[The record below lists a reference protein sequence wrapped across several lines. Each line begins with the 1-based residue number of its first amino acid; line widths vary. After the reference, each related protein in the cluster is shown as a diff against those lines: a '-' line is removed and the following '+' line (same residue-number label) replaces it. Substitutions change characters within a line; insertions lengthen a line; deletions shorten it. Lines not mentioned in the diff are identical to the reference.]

1 MNTQLHDRVL
11 RVLQHL
17 VCFVLICGMAL
28 PAAPQKPRW
37 IQFHDP
43 ETGLSF
49 RYPPDLHIR
58 ERNPQE
64 FGLPNVE
71 TILDLIGNSKLN
83 PGTILLRFLV
93 KRGVTS
99 PNERTKRL
107 QVLRHV
113 CKKTSLMMVDGHAAV
128 VCVSTGRAA
137 THWSLEILQPRDC
150 TILTLLGGV
159 DYGQS
164 LPPPHDGEF
173 PLLSII
179 RTVHFAKGE

>member
-1 MNTQLHDRVL
+1 MNTRRHDRVL
-11 RVLQHL
+11 PVLQPL
-17 VCFVLICGMAL
+17 LGFVLICGTAL
-28 PAAPQKPRW
+28 PTAPQKQRW

-49 RYPPDLHIR
+49 RYPPDLHVR
-58 ERNPQE
+58 ERSPQE

-71 TILDLIGNSKLN
+71 TVVDLIGNTKLN
-83 PGTILLRFLV
+83 PGTIVLRFLV

-99 PNERTKRL
+99 RNERTKRL

-113 CKKTSLMMVDGHAAV
+113 CKTTSLMMVDGHTAV
-128 VCVSTGRAA
+128 VCVSTGKAA
-137 THWSLEILQPRDC
+137 THWSLEILQPREC
-150 TILTLLGGV
+150 TILTLLGGA
-159 DYGQS
+159 DYEQS
-164 LPPPHDGEF
+164 LSPPHDGEF